1 MNEPKKTAIA
11 KPYDIVKDVEK
22 TLQGYTEHGE
32 LVIPENYSI
41 ENSLKS
47 AWLVLQE
54 TANKDKQPVLQSC
67 SQPSIANALLD
78 MAVQGLNPGKK
89 QCYFIAYGNK
99 LLCQRSYFGT
109 MAVAREV
116 AGATNIWAEVVY
128 EGDVFEYS
136 LSKGQK
142 TIKEHIQKLENIDS
156 GTILAAYCVLD
167 FEKKPSHTEVMT
179 MAQIRKSWEKS
190 KANLGSPAATHTM
203 FPDEMAKRTVISRAC
218 KKFINSS
225 ADSNLFLEHFN
236 RYDEEQTEG
245 EVTEEIAKNAN
256 KDTLD
261 IGGITAEEA
270 TKLLTPEEA
279 LPTAEEVAKRLTPKA
294 KPKEPSKP
302 KRDPKTIKTI
312 DQMCNACWDDFG
324 LDKPRV
330 CKELGVLSM
339 AGITDTPANCY
350 LQIAAVRGPEP
361 EEEPGF

>member
-54 TANKDKQPVLQSC
+54 TVNKDKQPVLQSC

-89 QCYFIAYGNK
+89 QCYFIAYGRK
-99 LLCQRSYFGT
+99 LLCQRSYFGA
-109 MAVAREV
+109 MVVAERV
-116 AGATNIWAEVVY
+116 ANATDIWAEVVY
-128 EGDVFEYS
+128 TGDVFEYEIGHNR
-136 LSKGQK
+136 KVVTK
-142 TIKEHIQKLENIDS
+142 HTQKLSNVGGKIQ
-156 GTILAAYCVLD
+156 AAYCVVEFGD
-167 FEKKPSHTEVMT
+167 DKPGYTEIMT
-179 MAQIRKSWEKS
+179 MEQIQKAWDKS
-190 KANLGSPAATHTM
+190 KANTALASSTHST
-203 FPDEMAKRTVISRAC
+203 FPDEMCKRTVINRAC
-218 KKFINSS
+218 KKLINSS
-225 ADSNLFLEHFN
+225 SDSNLFIKHFN
-236 RYDEEQTEG
+236 RSDEEQTEG
-245 EVTEEIAKNAN
+245 EVTEEIAENAN
-256 KDTLD
+256 KDLLE
-261 IGGITAEEA
+261 IGETDE
-270 TKLLTPEEA
+270 PEGQKTE
-279 LPTAEEVAKRLTPKA
+279 
-294 KPKEPSKP
+294 SKGKSTP
-302 KRDPKTIKTI
+302 KRDPKTISTI

-339 AGITDTPANCY
+339 ADITDTPANCY
-350 LQIAAVRGPEP
+350 LQIAAVRDSEP